1 MVVSTGTGNHSEDQR
16 ITVVSGSAGE
26 VDLSCTPLPQQ
37 CIKAKQG
44 RYLDNVCE
52 LVRRVVTT
60 TMTTTMTTTT
70 TSPEVERFRCSTN
83 FWLAI

>member
-1 MVVSTGTGNHSEDQR
+1 MVVSTGNGNHSEDQR
-16 ITVVSGSAGE
+16 VTVVSGSAGE

-60 TMTTTMTTTT
+60 TMMTTTTT

>member
-16 ITVVSGSAGE
+16 ITVVSDSAGE
-26 VDLSCTPLPQQ
+26 VDLSCNPLPQQ

-60 TMTTTMTTTT
+60 T